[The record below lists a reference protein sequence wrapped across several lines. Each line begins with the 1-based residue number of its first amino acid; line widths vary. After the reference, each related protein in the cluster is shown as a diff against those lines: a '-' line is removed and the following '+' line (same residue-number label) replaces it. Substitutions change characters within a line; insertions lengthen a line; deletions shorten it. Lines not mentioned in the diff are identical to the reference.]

1 MAEIKTRIILRNDTA
16 ENWENSEVK
25 LKKGESAVEIVD
37 GKAKLKIAT
46 ADDQSFASAAYVGGA
61 EANVFQV
68 ELAADETDIEAA
80 IDEVVGDTE
89 LAVGD
94 IAIVKATIGDSDK
107 TSYTSYVYDK
117 FVDEE
122 GAETFAWTAMDGN
135 YSATNVYLNKSIKLT
150 SAVGNYAKDYKPL
163 KRILQ

>member
-46 ADDQSFASAAYVGGA
+46 ADDQGFAAAPYVGGA

-68 ELAADETDIEAA
+68 TLDKDATDIDAA
-80 IDEVVGDTE
+80 IA
-89 LAVGD
+89 AV
-94 IAIVKATIGDSDK
+94 S
-107 TSYTSYVYDK
+107 
-117 FVDEE
+117 
-122 GAETFAWTAMDGN
+122 
-135 YSATNVYLNKSIKLT
+135 KSE
-150 SAVGNYAKDYKPL
+150 
-163 KRILQ
+163 